1 MKKLQSIT
9 MDGEEFLVIGIFTVE
24 EKDYIALVKDKNI
37 YLYQYQ
43 GHKDG
48 TFEAFDIEDD
58 DEFTAVVQEFEYI
71 ESNQLW
77 DE

>member
-9 MDGEEFLVIGIFTVE
+9 MDGEEYLVIGIFDVDDQ
-24 EKDYIALVKDKNI
+24 DYIALVKDHDI
-37 YLYQYQ
+37 YLFRYQP
-43 GHKDG
+43 HPDG

-58 DEFTAVVQEFEYI
+58 QEFEEVSQEFQFI
-71 ESNQLW
+71 ENNQLW

>member
-9 MDGEEFLVIGIFTVE
+9 MDGEEYLVIGIFDVDE
-24 EKDYIALVKDKNI
+24 QDYIALVKEQNI
-37 YLYQYQ
+37 YLFKYQPHQ
-43 GHKDG
+43 DG

-58 DEFTAVVQEFEYI
+58 DEFRRVSDEFQYI
-71 ESNQLW
+71 ENNQLW